1 MTKPVAFI
9 IFNRPDKTAI
19 VFEKIR
25 KYSPK
30 QLFVIADGPRPHKEH
45 DVQLCEETRAVIQVD
60 WDCDVKYFY
69 AEENL
74 GCQRRISSG
83 LDEVFKHVE
92 DAIILEDDCV
102 PSEDFFEFCEE
113 LLDRYKHNDKITG
126 ISGSNFQQKNHYY
139 KPEFSY
145 YFSLFFHC
153 TGWATWRRAWQ
164 LRDMRM
170 LDWPSYRQSD
180 NFEKI
185 CYDPFFRKYWTNIFD
200 QTYEGKIDSWA
211 YPFLFTSWSRNAYG
225 IIPSVNLI
233 SDIGFDESATY
244 TTVYND
250 LEANLPTYPI
260 NFPLEHPDVIERN
273 RMYDFFTC
281 EMIYKINAL
290 KQQAITDQNKLKTV
304 NKLILKNDYENYIFF
319 QRTIYIFGYGEYG
332 ILLKKI
338 LEIKEIKISSFL
350 TSYNPSPNILVEGT
364 PVKSIDD
371 LVLNTPS
378 TILISIEGG
387 HDVSI
392 INELKNKFKGYD
404 LEIISWKDL

>member
-1 MTKPVAFI
+1 MILK
-9 IFNRPDKTAI
+9 
-19 VFEKIR
+19 
-25 KYSPK
+25 KY
-30 QLFVIADGPRPHKEH
+30 VMIH
-45 DVQLCEETRAVIQVD
+45 
-60 WDCDVKYFY
+60 
-69 AEENL
+69 
-74 GCQRRISSG
+74 
-83 LDEVFKHVE
+83 
-92 DAIILEDDCV
+92 
-102 PSEDFFEFCEE
+102 FF
-113 LLDRYKHNDKITG
+113 G
-126 ISGSNFQQKNHYY
+126 
-139 KPEFSY
+139 
-145 YFSLFFHC
+145 
-153 TGWATWRRAWQ
+153 
-164 LRDMRM
+164 
-170 LDWPSYRQSD
+170 
-180 NFEKI
+180 
-185 CYDPFFRKYWTNIFD
+185 KYWTNIFD

-211 YPFLFTSWSRNAYG
+211 YPFLFSSWSRNAFG

-233 SDIGFDESATY
+233 SNIGFDESATH
-244 TTVYND
+244 TTMYDN
-250 LEANLPTYPI
+250 LEASLPTYPI

-304 NKLILKNDYENYIFF
+304 NKLILKNDYENYNFF
-319 QRTIYIFGYGEYG
+319 QRNVYIFGYGEYG

-364 PVKSIDD
+364 PIKSIDD
-371 LVLNTPS
+371 LDLSTPS